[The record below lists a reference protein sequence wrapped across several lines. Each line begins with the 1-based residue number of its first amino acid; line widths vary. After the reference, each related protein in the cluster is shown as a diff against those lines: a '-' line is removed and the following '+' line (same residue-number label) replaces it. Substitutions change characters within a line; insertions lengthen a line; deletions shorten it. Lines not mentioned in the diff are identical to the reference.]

1 MESPQQDEP
10 PSFEIV
16 GGAGPD
22 AGAPYPL
29 QVLRYLRDDARD
41 WCRDRSWEV
50 RLPVLIFFVYV
61 LARSLTEL
69 EYGSFIFNGIN
80 LGFHEMGH
88 IVFRPFGEFMT
99 IAGGTILQC
108 LVPLIAAVGF
118 WKAQRDYFAVA
129 FSLGWFSAN
138 CFNAAIYAADA
149 RGQLNLPL
157 VSPWGQGFGADGMG
171 DWTRMLGRLHL
182 LEWDGTISFLWQ
194 VLGTA
199 SMLAGLALGAWLLVE
214 MHHSRKLPPPPPPS
228 WA

>member
-1 MESPQQDEP
+1 MEPPQQDP

-16 GGAGPD
+16 GGASPE
-22 AGAPYPL
+22 APAPYPL
-29 QVLRYLRDDARD
+29 QVLRYLRDDARE

-69 EYGSFIFNGIN
+69 EYGSFLFNGIN

-88 IVFRPFGEFMT
+88 ILFRPLGEFMT

-108 LVPLIAAVGF
+108 LVPLIAAAGF

-129 FSLGWFSAN
+129 FSLGWFATN

-149 RGQLNLPL
+149 RGKLNLPL
-157 VSPWGQGFGADGMG
+157 VSPWGQGFGADGTG
-171 DWTRMLGRLHL
+171 DWTRMLGELNL
-182 LEWDGTISFLWQ
+182 LEWDGAISLAWQ
-194 VLGTA
+194 ALGTG
-199 SMLAGLALGAWLLVE
+199 SMLAALALGAWLLVE